1 MPLTGA
7 GEDLKGDLDGGPPLR
22 LRALRTMLGYRDCR
36 TSNLTKV
43 MSNSRSQ
50 QSSGPRSLRTAMV
63 DPVADP
69 LRHMILTALGVPMV
83 GRIAGRST
91 PSEPHETMMS
101 WPSQRSS
108 SPPSRS

>member
-1 MPLTGA
+1 LDTRRVPLTGA

-69 LRHMILTALGVPMV
+69 SACIPIGAPCWLMLKHAYGARTAS
-83 GRIAGRST
+83 AARST
-91 PSEPHETMMS
+91 LY
-101 WPSQRSS
+101 
-108 SPPSRS
+108 